1 MGRNIKI
8 LNKKQGCVLNKTG
21 NTKNA
26 SQTNVNSRAVVGSH
40 TNTSVFT
47 SGEHLVC
54 ICGQR

>member
-8 LNKKQGCVLNKTG
+8 LNKKQGRVLNKTG

-40 TNTSVFT
+40 TSTSVFT
-47 SGEHLVC
+47 SGEHLV
-54 ICGQR
+54 